1 MPSSH
6 PCHKKKRQEGPG
18 GLSPAHTWTQS
29 LHTQDGHKAGP
40 RAALGSSG
48 SRLRGAT
55 TLAPRQPVPGRVPP
69 GAQASHQAAKPF
81 SASGINGPSRSC
93 QSPGGQHLATSA
105 DRWPLGRGLR
115 WRPDAA
121 RGISQSQL
129 QGQWR
134 AGDLEGKG
142 SGDGGGAHWVPR
154 APVGAGRHLAETA
167 PKGVTELTVQMG
179 LSPVLVA
186 GATRVPWWEFQ
197 VPLSISGGVSLPPF
211 LPLLLPFC
219 FSRRKL
225 AGQVDRA
232 TVKTLSFYWWEK
244 PRSRGRR
251 DSRPAHLHLSESGPR
266 SAKRGQ
272 DRHLPGQPRGDRCPL

>member
-1 MPSSH
+1 M
-6 PCHKKKRQEGPG
+6 
-18 GLSPAHTWTQS
+18 
-29 LHTQDGHKAGP
+29 
-40 RAALGSSG
+40 
-48 SRLRGAT
+48 
-55 TLAPRQPVPGRVPP
+55 APRR
-69 GAQASHQAAKPF
+69 
-81 SASGINGPSRSC
+81 
-93 QSPGGQHLATSA
+93 
-105 DRWPLGRGLR
+105 
-115 WRPDAA
+115 RP
-121 RGISQSQL
+121 GISQSQL

-154 APVGAGRHLAETA
+154 APVGAGGHLAETA

-272 DRHLPGQPRGDRCPL
+272 DRHLPGQPRGDRCPLCGSAWHLAPGQGTALPSQ

>member
-121 RGISQSQL
+121 RAFPRVNCRESGV
-129 QGQWR
+129 QGTLR
-134 AGDLEGKG
+134 EREVGT
-142 SGDGGGAHWVPR
+142 
-154 APVGAGRHLAETA
+154 GAGRALGPEGPGRCWPA
-167 PKGVTELTVQMG
+167 
-179 LSPVLVA
+179 
-186 GATRVPWWEFQ
+186 
-197 VPLSISGGVSLPPF
+197 SG
-211 LPLLLPFC
+211 
-219 FSRRKL
+219 
-225 AGQVDRA
+225 
-232 TVKTLSFYWWEK
+232 
-244 PRSRGRR
+244 R
-251 DSRPAHLHLSESGPR
+251 D
-266 SAKRGQ
+266 SAKR
-272 DRHLPGQPRGDRCPL
+272 RH